1 MAGTFHYGG
10 MIKVANQV
18 KARNMMF
25 DPDCECG
32 DFHMIPREIFP
43 DGSTLTIIG
52 NCVGCNRFLTMEFDF
67 NGVYGN
73 KEKIKS

>member
-1 MAGTFHYGG
+1 

-52 NCVGCNRFLTMEFDF
+52 NCVGCNRLLSMEYDF

>member
-1 MAGTFHYGG
+1 MP
-10 MIKVANQV
+10 NQV

-25 DPDCECG
+25 DPD
-32 DFHMIPREIFP
+32 
-43 DGSTLTIIG
+43 GSNLTIIG

-73 KEKIKS
+73 KEEIKS